1 MKKMFSVLLLCF
13 VFACVHKAEYT
24 PEELKAKL
32 NETMTTYLY
41 KSINNDSTKVKYHIT
56 DVIYSA
62 IPNGWVCEF
71 TVKMHENRPD
81 RIIDTTGRMSAR
93 ISTDFQTVFR
103 RY

>member
-1 MKKMFSVLLLCF
+1 MKKLLVATLLCIA
-13 VFACVHKAEYT
+13 FACVHKAEDT

-32 NETMTTYLY
+32 NATMTAYLY
-41 KSINNDSTKVKYHIT
+41 KSINNDSSKVKYHIT
-56 DVIYSA
+56 DVIYSD

-71 TVKMHENRPD
+71 TVKMHEERPD
-81 RIIDTTGRMSAR
+81 RIIDTTGHMSAR